1 MICCNTKNNHYPF
14 CVQLTGKK
22 NDQLGLD
29 SMLPS
34 CGRVILDPD
43 ITKTTDFNDSKI
55 QKITTPNIVGRQN
68 SEDNLRTEKETTL
81 PQLKMILHGRISDLE
96 RYGRTK
102 NRLDLFRLFTDL
114 LSVTII
120 GCDIHHTSIKTLV
133 NNNKGKLDL
142 ILKIYMTDCNKSKS
156 NGHWI
161 LMNKS

>member
-22 NDQLGLD
+22 NDHLDLD

-34 CGRVILDPD
+34 CGMVILDPD
-43 ITKTTDFNDSKI
+43 ITKTTDLNDSNI
-55 QKITTPNIVGRQN
+55 QKITTSNIVGRQN
-68 SEDNLRTEKETTL
+68 SEDNVSIEKKTTL
-81 PQLKMILHGRISDLE
+81 PQLKMVLHGRISDLE

-102 NRLDLFRLFTDL
+102 NRRDLFRLFTDL

-133 NNNKGKLDL
+133 KNNKGKLDR
-142 ILKIYMTDCNKSKS
+142 IITMYMSY
-156 NGHWI
+156 
-161 LMNKS
+161 

>member
-22 NDQLGLD
+22 SDHLDLD

-43 ITKTTDFNDSKI
+43 ITKTNDLNDSNI
-55 QKITTPNIVGRQN
+55 QKITTSNIVGRQN
-68 SEDNLRTEKETTL
+68 SEDNVSIEKKTTL
-81 PQLKMILHGRISDLE
+81 PQLKMVLHGRISDLE

-133 NNNKGKLDL
+133 KNNKGKLDR
-142 ILKIYMTDCNKSKS
+142 IITMYMS
-156 NGHWI
+156 
-161 LMNKS
+161 